1 MIVVRCVAQLA
12 IVGAL
17 ALSIA
22 ACTCPDPITLDQFFL
37 LDATPGDGGGL
48 ADAGGLADGGS
59 YQPPPLDCTAMAT
72 DCVPAGPCRPACD
85 CVLARDH
92 VIKFGAVES
101 CTLVAGA
108 GPPEVEVRYQQTV
121 FCGGD

>member
-1 MIVVRCVAQLA
+1 MIVVKRVAELA
-12 IVGAL
+12 IVGAV

-22 ACTCPDPITLDQFFL
+22 ACTCPDPITLDQVFL
-37 LDATPGDGGGL
+37 LDAAPGDGGGL

-59 YQPPPLDCTAMAT
+59 YQPPALDCTAMAT
-72 DCVPAGPCRPACD
+72 GCVPGGPCRPACD

-92 VIKFGAVES
+92 VGVVVVES
-101 CTLVAGA
+101 CTLLAGA
-108 GPPEVEVRYQQTV
+108 GPPDVEVRYQQTV

>member
-1 MIVVRCVAQLA
+1 MLP
-12 IVGAL
+12 
-17 ALSIA
+17 IA
-22 ACTCPDPITLDQFFL
+22 SGSRRARAAHRPRSAPIPSFPPPLTRPQ
-37 LDATPGDGGGL
+37 GL
-48 ADAGGLADGGS
+48 CIAYA
-59 YQPPPLDCTAMAT
+59 PPPLDCTAMAT